1 MQEIQN
7 SPKKATWIWA
17 MYRAMKSTLK
27 KMIARIRSDMGRT
40 LRKGNSNQTAN
51 ALTRETK
58 CSRKVSQK
66 YRIILYKFDSFGSG
80 KSVPPAGGIFQAC
93 KKEKGKSGTRIAQN
107 FKFCGK

>member
-27 KMIARIRSDMGRT
+27 KITARIRSEIGRMF
-40 LRKGNSNQTAN
+40 RKGSNNQITN
-51 ALTRETK
+51 ALTSETK
-58 CSRKVSQK
+58 CRRKVSQK
-66 YRIILYKFDSFGSG
+66 YRIILYKFDSSGSG